1 MQLQTS
7 LGRKSQAHGW
17 RLGASQNRPVSD
29 PQPQLTPGAKLSPEE
44 RARLVAAARAVLV
57 RAYAPYSNFRVGAAA
72 LAESGAIYT
81 GCNVENASY
90 GLTICAERAAICAAV
105 AAEGPGMRLRA
116 LVVLNGAD
124 APCSP
129 CGACRQVI
137 FELGPDAVVIYQG
150 RGELAESTAGALLP
164 AGFSL

>member
-1 MQLQTS
+1 L
-7 LGRKSQAHGW
+7 

-29 PQPQLTPGAKLSPEE
+29 ARPQLTPTAKLSPDDK
-44 RARLVAAARAVLV
+44 ARLLAAARGMLD
-57 RAYAPYSNFRVGAAA
+57 RAYAPYSNFHVGAA
-72 LAESGAIYT
+72 LLTESGAIYT

-105 AAEGPGMRLRA
+105 AAEGQGMRLRG
-116 LVVLNGAD
+116 LVVLNGNN

-137 FELGPDAVVIYQG
+137 FEFGPEATIIYQG
-150 RGELAESTAGALLP
+150 RDALAESTAGSLLP